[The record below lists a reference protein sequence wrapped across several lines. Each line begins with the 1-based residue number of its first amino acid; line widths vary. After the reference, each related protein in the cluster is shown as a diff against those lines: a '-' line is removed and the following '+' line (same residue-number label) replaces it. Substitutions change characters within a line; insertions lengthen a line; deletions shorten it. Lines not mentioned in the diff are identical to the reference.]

1 LKRALLAIERLQA
14 KLDAVERARSE
25 PIAIVG
31 IGCRLPGGVETAEGF
46 WELLAGGVDAVSE
59 VPPERWDINAYYDP
73 NTDAPGKMNTRWG
86 GFLSGIEQFDP
97 LFFGISPRE
106 AATLDPQQ
114 RLILEVAWEALENA
128 GHAPDRLRGTATGV
142 YIGVLGSDYGD
153 MQLADNGV
161 ERIDAYFGSG
171 TARSMVSGRLSY
183 TLGLQGPSISI
194 DTACSSSLVALHLA
208 CQSLRSG
215 ETNLAIVGGVNLT
228 LQPNPTIALSRF
240 HMMAPDGRCKTF
252 DQRADGF
259 VRSEACCVVVLK
271 PLSAALA
278 AGDRIHAQIRGS
290 AINQDGASSGLT
302 APNGPAQ
309 EAVIRAALKN
319 AQLSSAD
326 VTYIET
332 HGTGTA
338 LGDPIEVQAIARVL
352 GDDRA
357 NAPVY
362 LGAVKANVGHAE
374 AAAGLVG
381 LIKMILC
388 LQHRQL
394 PGQLHLQDPN
404 PMIPW
409 EDLAVCVPRSLTPWP
424 QARPLI
430 GGVSSFGFSGT
441 NVHVLMEAAPSPV
454 IDPPRSGEDGVDVL
468 MLSAASEPALRATA
482 SRYAAWLNSSASRFS
497 DVCFTVNTGRMQR
510 RHRLSLLASRSDEAA
525 ERLAAYADGGIAPE
539 LEVSQLSADDQ
550 PPVAFLFTG
559 QGSQYGGMGLS
570 LYGRDP
576 AFTRQLD
583 YCDRLFAMDTGRSL
597 IKTLA
602 DDRLAQADTAVAQPA
617 IFALES
623 ALAAMWRAWGVE
635 PSAVMGHSLGEYVA
649 AHVAGVLSL
658 EDAVRLVATRA
669 RLMSALPHNGRMTSI
684 FAEETLVLDAVAEH
698 AAEVSIAAFNAPG
711 QMVISGSA
719 GGVERVLNRLGPAV
733 SDTRELA
740 VSHAFH
746 SPLMDPM
753 LDEFERTASEVRFA
767 EPRIRLVSNLTG
779 TVARQ
784 GVVSSAAYWRQHLRS
799 PVRFAAG
806 IAELKRLEIKL
817 FLELGPAPVLCA
829 LGPRSASDGR
839 FIPSLR
845 QGQPEW
851 TQVMR
856 SAAALYRSGVRP
868 DWRRVADEKSR
879 AIVSAPTSVF
889 ERRRCWF
896 EQWPRTPVR
905 GVPRRRLDWLY
916 EIQWSLREL
925 PTSDKAVAARWLI
938 CANSLPAARALA
950 QSCALRGIQ
959 TLLVGRNAADR
970 PEKGRESLLAQGGPA
985 AVSALLHSCQVSEFN
1000 PTGVLF
1006 VAAEPGQA
1014 KQIDLIV
1021 EDGIAAGDWLR
1032 ALSENATKL
1041 PIWLIT
1047 RGACP
1052 IARRSPVSPEHAGL
1066 AGWGR
1071 VAALEYPQ
1079 TLAGVV
1085 DLDPD
1090 DAQHAADALAATL
1103 AGHGGEE
1110 QIAWRGRQS
1119 FVPRVRRVTADV
1131 KAEMQWH
1138 DDRCYLVTGWMGGL
1152 GLHLVRWLAD
1162 RGVCNLILV
1171 GRRTFSANDASMADA
1186 ARVVSEIEARGV
1198 SVVHA
1203 QMDVDDSQSLKP
1215 LFARFGKDLPVL
1227 AGVFHL
1233 AATLTDGAI
1242 ESLDAKSFRR
1252 MVAPKVGGAWILH
1265 ELTRNLALDCFVLFS
1280 STTAVLGTK
1289 KLAHYAAA
1297 SAALDALAQL
1307 RNAAGLTALS
1317 INWGSWDE
1325 MRLVTEQDRKL
1336 FRRSGMLP
1344 MRVSDALALL
1354 EYGLGLR
1361 LHQVMIA
1368 DIDWRT
1374 LKSVYQ
1380 ARRERNLFC
1389 EMADAPDSAA
1399 DAPEIP
1405 GAEQSAAVERWQFDH
1420 VPPQHRGDV
1429 LAEYIRAEVAR
1440 IIGLDSS
1447 ELDESRGLFEMGMDS
1462 LMAVE
1467 LRHMLGNRLGRE
1479 LPVTLTFNYPNVAAL
1494 TQYLLG
1500 VQFPDVARSAVD
1512 EAEAVGQ
1519 GDSSDD
1525 DDLIRRLQ
1533 QKLRE
1538 VQT

>member
-1 LKRALLAIERLQA
+1 MTELSPLKRALLAIERLQA
-14 KLDAVERARSE
+14 KLDAAERARCE

-31 IGCRLPGGVETAEGF
+31 IGCRLPGGVETPDGF

-73 NTDAPGKMNTRWG
+73 SADAPGKMNTRWG
-86 GFLSGIEQFDP
+86 GFLAGVEQFDP
-97 LFFGISPRE
+97 QFFGISPRE

-128 GHAPDRLRGTATGV
+128 GQAPDRLRGTATGV

-153 MQLADNGV
+153 MQLADNGI

-228 LQPNPTIALSRF
+228 LQPDPTIALSRF

-319 AQLSSAD
+319 ARLSAAD

-352 GDDRA
+352 GEGRA
-357 NAPVY
+357 DAPVY
-362 LGAVKANVGHAE
+362 LGAAKANIGHAE

-381 LIKMILC
+381 LIKLILC

-409 EDLAVCVPRSLTPWP
+409 DDLAVCVPRSLMPWP
-424 QARPLI
+424 QGRALI

-441 NVHVLMEAAPSPV
+441 NVHVLLEAAPIPATT
-454 IDPPRSGEDGVDVL
+454 PPSSGEEGVNVL
-468 MLSAASEPALRATA
+468 MLSAASEATLRETA
-482 SRYAAWLNSSASRFS
+482 SRYATWLTSSASRFS

-510 RHRLSLLASRSDEAA
+510 RHRLSLLASRNDEAA
-525 ERLAAYADGGIAPE
+525 ERLAAYADGRSAPE
-539 LEVSQLSADDQ
+539 LEVSQLGADDQ
-550 PPVAFLFTG
+550 PPLAFLFTG

-583 YCDRLFAMDTGRSL
+583 DCDRLFALHTGRTV
-597 IKTLA
+597 IETLA
-602 DDRLAQADTAVAQPA
+602 DDRLAQVDTAVAQPA
-617 IFALES
+617 IFALET

-669 RLMSALPHNGRMTSI
+669 RLMSALPHIGRMTSL
-684 FAEETLVLDAVAEH
+684 FAEETLVLEAVAEH

-719 GGVERVLNRLGPAV
+719 GGVERVLNKLGSAV

-753 LDEFERTASEVRFA
+753 LDEFERIAGEVRFA

-779 TVARQ
+779 TVARH
-784 GVVSSAAYWRQHLRS
+784 GLLGAAYWRQHLRS

-806 IAELKRLEIKL
+806 IAELKRLEFNL

-829 LGPRSASDGR
+829 LGSRSASDGR

-856 SAAALYRSGVRP
+856 SAAALYRSGVCP

-879 AIVSAPTSVF
+879 IMVSAPTCVF
-889 ERRRCWF
+889 QRRRCWL
-896 EQWPRTPVR
+896 ERSPRKPVAS
-905 GVPRRRLDWLY
+905 VPRRRLDWLY
-916 EIQWSLREL
+916 EIHWSQKQLR
-925 PTSDKAVAARWLI
+925 TRDNAAPARLLI
-938 CANSLPAARALA
+938 CAANLSAARVLA
-950 QSCALRGIQ
+950 QACAPHGIG
-959 TLLVGRNAADR
+959 TLLVGRDPGDR
-970 PEKGRESLLAQGGPA
+970 PQSGLERVFDQSGPG
-985 AVSALLHSCQVSEFN
+985 AVSAFLHSLPVCEFM
-1000 PTGVLF
+1000 PTGALF
-1006 VAAEPGQA
+1006 VAADPGNASQTDA
-1014 KQIDLIV
+1014 IV
-1021 EDGIAAGDWLR
+1021 GDGIAAGDWLR
-1032 ALSENATKL
+1032 ALSESASAL
-1041 PIWLIT
+1041 PLWLVT
-1047 RGACP
+1047 HGACP
-1052 IARRSPVSPEHAGL
+1052 IAGRSPVALEHAAL

-1085 DLDPD
+1085 DLDPENQQQ
-1090 DAQHAADALAATL
+1090 AGEALAATL
-1103 AGHGGEE
+1103 TAHGAEE
-1110 QIAWRGRQS
+1110 QVAWRGRKS
-1119 FVPRVRRVTADV
+1119 FVPRVRRLTANP
-1131 KAEMQWH
+1131 KAAMPWH
-1138 DDRCYLVTGWMGGL
+1138 HDRCYLVTGWMGGL

-1162 RGVCNLILV
+1162 RGVRNLILV

-1186 ARVVSEIEARGV
+1186 ARVVSEIEAWGV
-1198 SVVHA
+1198 KVVHA

-1233 AATLTDGAI
+1233 AATLTGGAI
-1242 ESLDAKSFRR
+1242 ESLDTTSFRR

-1265 ELTRNLALDCFVLFS
+1265 ELTRSLALDCFVLFS
-1280 STTAVLGTK
+1280 STTALFGTK
-1289 KLAHYAAA
+1289 TLAHYAAA

-1307 RNAAGLTALS
+1307 RNAAGLCALS
-1317 INWGSWDE
+1317 INWGAWEE
-1325 MRLVTEQDRKL
+1325 MRLVSEQDRML
-1336 FRRSGMLP
+1336 YQRSGMLP
-1344 MRVSDALALL
+1344 MPVRDAFALL
-1354 EYGLGLR
+1354 ECGLELR
-1361 LHQVMIA
+1361 LPQVMIA

-1374 LKSVYQ
+1374 LKSIYQ
-1380 ARRERNLFC
+1380 ARRERPLFS
-1389 EMADAPDSAA
+1389 EMADAPDLPSAA
-1399 DAPEIP
+1399 PEP
-1405 GAEQSAAVERWQFDH
+1405 LGAEQSAASQRWQFDD
-1420 VPPQHRGDV
+1420 VSPQRRGEV
-1429 LAEYIRAEVAR
+1429 LAGYIRAEVAR
-1440 IIGLDSS
+1440 IIGLDSA

-1467 LRHMLGNRLGRE
+1467 LRHSLGNRLGCE

-1494 TQYLLG
+1494 TQYLFG
-1500 VQFPDVARSAVD
+1500 VRFPSEVD
-1512 EAEAVGQ
+1512 GQ
-1519 GDSSDD
+1519 RESDGD